1 MITLEI
7 DSPQYDTYS
16 GEIDSPV
23 YHTQGDWLHGI
34 LYSGEIDS
42 PGYHPQGDFTTIFND
57 WLSRL
62 WYSGEI
68 DLLGYYTLGDYLVG
82 VSYPGEIFILMVE
95 LIKKIFP
102 NLRAG
107 ADNLSLTD
115 SPADF
120 SLFFWL
126 APATKFCHLA
136 RYLFFYLWFKYH
148 SLYFFALGTKSKL
161 LKQKLSSKKAAMS
174 TWVPSLLVGNILAR
188 LRDSDPGI

>member
-42 PGYHPQGDFTTIFND
+42 PGYHPRGDFTTIFND

-68 DLLGYYTLGDYLVG
+68 DLLGDYTLGDYLVG

-95 LIKKIFP
+95 LIKKIFQ

-136 RYLFFYLWFKYH
+136 RYLFFLFLIYISFIV
-148 SLYFFALGTKSKL
+148 FFCIGNKIKTPEAKTF
-161 LKQKLSSKKAAMS
+161 LKKGGKVHMGS
-174 TWVPSLLVGNILAR
+174 
-188 LRDSDPGI
+188 

>member
-95 LIKKIFP
+95 LIKKIFQ

-126 APATKFCHLA
+126 APATKFCNVA
-136 RYLFFYLWFKYH
+136 RYFFFIPDLHIIHCIF
-148 SLYFFALGTKSKL
+148 LYWEQNQNSWSKNFP
-161 LKQKLSSKKAAMS
+161 QKRRQC
-174 TWVPSLLVGNILAR
+174 PHGFLAC
-188 LRDSDPGI
+188 SWATS